1 MTPGGMIH
9 HQYPAESAP
18 AWNASLMMPP
28 HEMLF
33 GSPSPKSE
41 SVVSARID
49 SATVRTVFAKITGI
63 TLGRM

>member
-1 MTPGGMIH
+1 
-9 HQYPAESAP
+9 
-18 AWNASLMMPP
+18 MMPP

-33 GSPSPKSE
+33 GSPNPKSE

-49 SATVRTVFAKITGI
+49 SATVRTVLAKITGI